1 MIALDSGQ
9 LDGLGKGE
17 DPAKLQLQAA
27 DGRRAGRDRFL
38 KESKQPSKHHQLE
51 FLEAK
56 WCTTQ

>member
-38 KESKQPSKHHQLE
+38 KESKQHKFYQRCVNDE
-51 FLEAK
+51 GIK
-56 WCTTQ
+56 